1 MINKSM
7 RILVATASAIG
18 LLSGCSTTSSPDGI
32 MENVKQTGV
41 QPNGIAPQRVY
52 MAPDFKYQRWLNV
65 GSFQAVPE
73 KVADAGLAYC
83 NPMGTENAQDKAV
96 GYHPYARDTA
106 GNPIK
111 GGGFI
116 CQSELDK

>member
-18 LLSGCSTTSSPDGI
+18 LLSGCYTTS
-32 MENVKQTGV
+32 
-41 QPNGIAPQRVY
+41 PNGIVENTKEIDIYPNGISPQRVNV
-52 MAPDFKYQRWLNV
+52 APEFKQQTWWNV

-73 KVADAGLAYC
+73 KMAEAGLAYC
-83 NPMGTENAQDKAV
+83 NPMGIENAQDKAA
-96 GYHPYARDTA
+96 GYHPYARDA
-106 GNPIK
+106 GGYPIK

-116 CQSELDK
+116 CKSELDK